1 MGILG
6 KMVFIGFGALSLALA
21 LVIGFSWG
29 LSVQSFQGSDVLKD
43 VPLID
48 GHNDLAWNL
57 YLRHGNNLS
66 AFHFDQDLRDDP
78 IMGTAVC
85 DACRTD
91 LPRLAKGK
99 IGGQFWSAYVG
110 CDSQYK
116 DAIQLTLRQID
127 VIKRLIN
134 KYPDNL
140 EFVTEAGKIESVWK
154 TGKIASMIGVEGGHL
169 FDSSLG
175 VLRLYYELGVRYITL
190 THTCNTPWADASTV
204 NEGSVYNLTD
214 FGKTIVHEMNR
225 LGMMID
231 LSHVSH
237 NVMRDVLVTTK
248 APVIFS
254 HSSSFSVCDHY
265 RNVPDDVL
273 YMVKENRGIV
283 MVNFYNNFV
292 NCNETREASIEDVV
306 EHINYIK
313 NLIGPDHIGIGGDYD
328 GVNDMPKGLEDVST
342 YPNLFNRLYNNREN
356 ETEWSREDLEKLAG
370 RNLIRV
376 FGAVEEVRDSLSE
389 VPPSDRVISGME
401 LYMAQKKEG
410 LKPGACQTA
419 TEVHCLL

>member
-1 MGILG
+1 
-6 KMVFIGFGALSLALA
+6 MVFIGFGALSLALA

-419 TEVHCLL
+419 TEWKQVDMTKL